1 MSDLE
6 EDINFL
12 EKFHSLHNEFIR
24 IIRTDYEKY
33 YSPFVAEIAKRNEIM
48 EILHKMGNV
57 VLESWDD
64 VIELPKEELVYVLNF
79 IKLGKSIRIYSC
91 WAVTLTE
98 DFQNLYENYT
108 NSR

>member
-6 EDINFL
+6 EDKNFL
-12 EKFHSLHNEFIR
+12 EEFHSLHNEFIR

-33 YSPFVAEIAKRNEIM
+33 YSPFVAPIAKRNEIM
-48 EILHKMGNV
+48 DVLYNIGHV
-57 VLESWDD
+57 VLGYWDD
-64 VIELPKEELVYVLNF
+64 VVELPKEELVYVLNF
-79 IKLGKSIRIYSC
+79 IKLGKGMQITSC